1 MIKREN
7 RLKKNK
13 HFNYIY
19 KHGQSVRCGE
29 VSLVYIKLKI
39 KPYKVGF
46 SVSNK
51 VGKSVVR
58 SKVKRRMSE
67 AFKLL
72 DNQKIIDRRYKYIFI
87 AKEGIAEKTFL
98 EIKDMMY
105 LCVKK
110 AGIINE
116 DCN

>member
-19 KHGQSVRCGE
+19 KHGSSVRCGE

-39 KPYKVGF
+39 KPFKVGF

-51 VGKSVVR
+51 IGKSVVR

-67 AFKLL
+67 AFRML
-72 DNQKIIDRRYKYIFI
+72 DNAKMVDRRYNYIFV
-87 AKEGIAEKTFL
+87 AKENIAEKSFF

-105 LCVKK
+105 LCIKK
-110 AGIINE
+110 AGLVNE
-116 DCN
+116 VDS